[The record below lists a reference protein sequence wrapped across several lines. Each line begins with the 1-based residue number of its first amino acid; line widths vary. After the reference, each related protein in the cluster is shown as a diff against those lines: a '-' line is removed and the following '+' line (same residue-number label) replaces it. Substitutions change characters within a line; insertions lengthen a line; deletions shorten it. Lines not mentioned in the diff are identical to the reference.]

1 MRKYFLWSALIFFM
15 AAGFGWLQQM
25 DLIWKMGLILGF
37 SSIAIGVGHLK
48 VLSGYQYTF
57 WIITA
62 VSAGLLYPEVF
73 LHIGSFDLR
82 NKWLILTIIQMV
94 MFGMGTQ
101 MSIKD
106 FTGIRK
112 SGKGVLI
119 GLLGHFTIMPLMGF
133 IIAKTFHFEPEIA
146 AGIILIGSCSSGLAS
161 NVMTYIAKGNLVL
174 SVTVT
179 AMSTLAAPIMTP
191 FLMKIFA
198 GTLVEVKF
206 FNMMMEIIK
215 IVLVPLVAAMV
226 HDVLKT
232 SGIAVQRKIMYV
244 SILSAL
250 WLSIVLFF
258 GDSFGLA
265 ADSVVGHIVEI
276 VNFLCGAFI
285 VGSLYHLLYRLCP
298 TIDRFMPY
306 FSMFGIIYFTLV
318 TTAAGRD
325 NLIQIGFLLFLASIL
340 HNGAGYFFGYWL
352 SRASGLDKK
361 SSQTIAFEVGLQNGG
376 MASGL
381 AGSMGKLATL
391 GLASAVFSPWMNVSG
406 SLLANYWRK
415 KGDKEEA
422 VSLFGCPD
430 SFHLSAD
437 KKNEAPSSPD
447 ADWSN

>member
-1 MRKYFLWSALIFFM
+1 MFSMRKYFLWAAPLFFIV
-15 AAGFGWLQQM
+15 AGLGWLQQI
-25 DLIWKMGLILGF
+25 DILWKLGLIFGF

-62 VSAGLLYPEVF
+62 VCAGLLYPDFF
-73 LHIGSFDLR
+73 LHVGSFDMR
-82 NKWLILTIIQMV
+82 NKWLILIIIQMV

-101 MSIKD
+101 MSIED

-119 GLLGHFTIMPLMGF
+119 GLLGHFTIMPIMGF
-133 IIAKTFHFEPEIA
+133 IIAKTFGFEPEIA

-179 AMSTLAAPIMTP
+179 AISTLAAPIMTP

-198 GTLVEVKF
+198 GTLVEVHF

-215 IVLVPLVAAMV
+215 IVLVPLAAAMV
-226 HDVLKT
+226 HDILKT
-232 SGIAVQRKIMYV
+232 YGPVAKRRIYV
-244 SILSAL
+244 LTAISTI
-250 WLSIVLFF
+250 WLEIIIFF
-258 GDSFGLA
+258 GDAFPIA
-265 ADSVVGHIVEI
+265 EDTTVAHILEI
-276 VNFLCGAFI
+276 INFTCGAFI
-285 VGSLYHLLYRLCP
+285 VGVLYHWLYKAYP
-298 TIDRFMPY
+298 KIDAIMPY

-325 NLIQIGFLLFLASIL
+325 NLIQIGFLLFLASVL

-352 SRASGLDKK
+352 SRLSGLDKK

-415 KGDKEEA
+415 KGDEEEA
-422 VSLFGCPD
+422 AIITD
-430 SFHLSAD
+430 TA
-437 KKNEAPSSPD
+437 N
-447 ADWSN
+447 

>member
-1 MRKYFLWSALIFFM
+1 MRKYFLWAAPLFFIV
-15 AAGFGWLQQM
+15 AGFGWLQQIEI
-25 DLIWKMGLILGF
+25 LWKLGLIFGF

-48 VLSGYQYTF
+48 LLSGYQYTF

-62 VSAGLLYPEVF
+62 VCAGLIYPDFF
-73 LHIGSFDLR
+73 LHVGSFDMR
-82 NKWLILTIIQMV
+82 NKWLILIIIQMV

-119 GLLGHFTIMPLMGF
+119 GLLGHFTIMPIMGF
-133 IIAKTFHFEPEIA
+133 LIAKTFGFEPEIA

-198 GTLVEVKF
+198 GTLVEVHF

-215 IVLVPLVAAMV
+215 IVLVPLAAAMV
-226 HDVLKT
+226 HDILKNYGNVATTRIYVLT
-232 SGIAVQRKIMYV
+232 
-244 SILSAL
+244 ILSAF
-250 WLSIVLFF
+250 WLGFVLFF
-258 GDSFGLA
+258 GNSFSVPQDSTA
-265 ADSVVGHIVEI
+265 AHVLEI
-276 VNFLCGAFI
+276 VHFTCGAFI
-285 VGSLYHLLYRLCP
+285 VGVLYHWLYRVYP
-298 TIDRFMPY
+298 KIDAIMPY

-325 NLIQIGFLLFLASIL
+325 NLIQIGFLLFLASVL

-352 SRASGLDKK
+352 SRISGLDKK
-361 SSQTIAFEVGLQNGG
+361 SCQTIAFEVGLQNGG

-391 GLASAVFSPWMNVSG
+391 GLASAVFSLWMNVSG

-415 KGDKEEA
+415 KGDREETEII
-422 VSLFGCPD
+422 
-430 SFHLSAD
+430 AD
-437 KKNEAPSSPD
+437 TTN
-447 ADWSN
+447 

>member
-1 MRKYFLWSALIFFM
+1 
-15 AAGFGWLQQM
+15 
-25 DLIWKMGLILGF
+25 
-37 SSIAIGVGHLK
+37 
-48 VLSGYQYTF
+48 
-57 WIITA
+57 
-62 VSAGLLYPEVF
+62 
-73 LHIGSFDLR
+73 
-82 NKWLILTIIQMV
+82 
-94 MFGMGTQ
+94 

-133 IIAKTFHFEPEIA
+133 LIAKTFHFEPEIA

-206 FNMMMEIIK
+206 FSMMMEIIK
-215 IVLVPLVAAMV
+215 IVIVPLVAAMT

-232 SGIAVQRKIMYV
+232 YGKIARRNILYL
-244 SILSAL
+244 SILSVG
-250 WLSIVLFF
+250 WLVFVFVF
-258 GDSFGLA
+258 GNSFGFT
-265 ADSVVGHIVEI
+265 ADSTAGLLLEI
-276 VNFLCGAFI
+276 SSYLGGAFI
-285 VGSLYHLLYRLCP
+285 VGSLYHLLYNAYKNID
-298 TIDRFMPY
+298 TIMPF

-325 NLIQIGFLLFLASIL
+325 NLIQIGFLLFLASVV

-352 SRASGLDKK
+352 SRASGLDEK

-381 AGSMGKLATL
+381 AGAMGKLATV

-406 SLLANYWRK
+406 SLLANFWRK
-415 KGDKEEA
+415 KGNREA
-422 VSLFGCPD
+422 MVSP
-430 SFHLSAD
+430 
-437 KKNEAPSSPD
+437 N
-447 ADWSN
+447 N

>member
-1 MRKYFLWSALIFFM
+1 MFSMRKYFLWAAPLFFIVAGLGWIQQIDMLWKLGLIF
-15 AAGFGWLQQM
+15 
-25 DLIWKMGLILGF
+25 GF

-62 VSAGLLYPEVF
+62 VCAGLIYPDFF
-73 LHIGSFDLR
+73 LHVGSFDMR
-82 NKWLILTIIQMV
+82 NKWLILIIIQMV

-101 MSIKD
+101 MSIED

-119 GLLGHFTIMPLMGF
+119 GLLGHFTIMPIMGF
-133 IIAKTFHFEPEIA
+133 IIAKTFAFEPEIA

-198 GTLVEVKF
+198 GALVEVHF

-215 IVLVPLVAAMV
+215 IVLVPLAAAMV
-226 HDVLKT
+226 HDILKT
-232 SGIAVQRKIMYV
+232 YGPVAKRRIYILTAISTLWPAVVIFFEDAFPIAEDT
-244 SILSAL
+244 SAAHIL
-250 WLSIVLFF
+250 
-258 GDSFGLA
+258 
-265 ADSVVGHIVEI
+265 EI
-276 VNFLCGAFI
+276 INFTCGAFI
-285 VGSLYHLLYRLCP
+285 VGVLYHWLYKAYP
-298 TIDRFMPY
+298 KIDSIMPY

-325 NLIQIGFLLFLASIL
+325 NLIQIGFLLFLASVL

-352 SRASGLDKK
+352 SRLSGLDKK

-415 KGDKEEA
+415 KGDEEETE
-422 VSLFGCPD
+422 VVT
-430 SFHLSAD
+430 
-437 KKNEAPSSPD
+437 NT
-447 ADWSN
+447 N

>member
-1 MRKYFLWSALIFFM
+1 MRKYFLW
-15 AAGFGWLQQM
+15 AAPLLFIVVGLGWLQQM
-25 DLIWKMGLILGF
+25 DMICKMGLILGF

-62 VSAGLLYPEVF
+62 VCAGLLYPEFF
-73 LHIGSFDLR
+73 LHVGSFDMR
-82 NKWLILTIIQMV
+82 NKWLILIIIQMV

-101 MSIKD
+101 MSIED

-133 IIAKTFHFEPEIA
+133 LIAKTFGFEPEIA

-198 GTLVEVKF
+198 GTLVEVHF

-215 IVLVPLVAAMV
+215 IVLVPLAAAMV
-226 HDVLKT
+226 HDILKT
-232 SGIAVQRKIMYV
+232 YGSVAKRRIYV
-244 SILSAL
+244 LTILSSL
-250 WLSIVLFF
+250 WLGIVFLFGNSF
-258 GDSFGLA
+258 QLAEDSTA
-265 ADSVVGHIVEI
+265 AHILEI
-276 VNFLCGAFI
+276 VNFLCGALI
-285 VGSLYHLLYRLCP
+285 VGSLYHLLYMVYP
-298 TIDRFMPY
+298 KIDAIMPY

-325 NLIQIGFLLFLASIL
+325 NLIQIGFLLFLASVL

-361 SSQTIAFEVGLQNGG
+361 SCQTIAFEVGLQNGG

-415 KGDKEEA
+415 KGDKEETVA
-422 VSLFGCPD
+422 VVYRT
-430 SFHLSAD
+430 
-437 KKNEAPSSPD
+437 EA
-447 ADWSN
+447 N

>member
-1 MRKYFLWSALIFFM
+1 MRKYFLWAVPIFFIVAGLGWVQQTEIIWKLGLIF
-15 AAGFGWLQQM
+15 
-25 DLIWKMGLILGF
+25 GF

-62 VSAGLLYPEVF
+62 VCAGLLYPEFF
-73 LHIGSFDLR
+73 LHVGNFDMR
-82 NKWLILTIIQMV
+82 NKWLILIIIQMV

-101 MSIKD
+101 MSIED

-119 GLLGHFTIMPLMGF
+119 GLLGHFTIMPIMGF
-133 IIAKTFHFEPEIA
+133 LIAKTFAFEPEIA

-191 FLMKIFA
+191 FLMKVFA
-198 GTLVEVKF
+198 GTMVEVHF

-215 IVLVPLVAAMV
+215 IVLVPLAAAMI
-226 HDVLKT
+226 HDILKNYGT
-232 SGIAVQRKIMYV
+232 LAKKRIYILT
-244 SILSAL
+244 ILSTV
-250 WLSIVLFF
+250 WLAIVLFF
-258 GDSFGLA
+258 GNSFAIAEDSTVA
-265 ADSVVGHIVEI
+265 HILEI
-276 VNFLCGAFI
+276 INFTCGAFI
-285 VGSLYHLLYRLCP
+285 VGTLYHLLYKVYP
-298 TIDRFMPY
+298 KIDVIMPY

-325 NLIQIGFLLFLASIL
+325 NLIQIGFLLFLASVL

-352 SRASGLDKK
+352 SRLSGLDKK

-381 AGSMGKLATL
+381 AGSMGKLATI

-415 KGDKEEA
+415 KGNEEE
-422 VSLFGCPD
+422 VIS
-430 SFHLSAD
+430 
-437 KKNEAPSSPD
+437 
-447 ADWSN
+447 

>member
-1 MRKYFLWSALIFFM
+1 MRKYFLWAAPLFFIV
-15 AAGFGWLQQM
+15 AGFGWLQQI
-25 DLIWKMGLILGF
+25 DILWKLGLIFGF
-37 SSIAIGVGHLK
+37 SSIAIGAGHVK
-48 VLSGYQYTF
+48 ILSGYQYTF

-62 VSAGLLYPEVF
+62 VCAGLIYPDFF
-73 LHIGSFDLR
+73 LHVGSFDMR
-82 NKWLILTIIQMV
+82 NKWLILIIIQMV

-101 MSIKD
+101 MSIED

-119 GLLGHFTIMPLMGF
+119 GLLGHFTIMPIMGF
-133 IIAKTFHFEPEIA
+133 LIAKTFGFEPEIA

-198 GTLVEVKF
+198 GTLVEVHF

-215 IVLVPLVAAMV
+215 IVLVPLAAAMI
-226 HDVLKT
+226 HDILKT
-232 SGIAVQRKIMYV
+232 YGSVAKRRIYV
-244 SILSAL
+244 LTILSII
-250 WLSIVLFF
+250 WLAVVIFF
-258 GDSFGLA
+258 GNSFAVPEDSTA
-265 ADSVVGHIVEI
+265 AHVLEI
-276 VNFLCGAFI
+276 VNFSCGAFI
-285 VGSLYHLLYRLCP
+285 VGTLYHLLYKAYP
-298 TIDRFMPY
+298 KIDIIMPY

-325 NLIQIGFLLFLASIL
+325 NLIQIGFLLFLASVL

-352 SRASGLDKK
+352 SRLSGLDKK

-381 AGSMGKLATL
+381 AGAMGKLATV

-415 KGDKEEA
+415 IGNPEDETA
-422 VSLFGCPD
+422 PD
-430 SFHLSAD
+430 T
-437 KKNEAPSSPD
+437 N
-447 ADWSN
+447 

>member
-1 MRKYFLWSALIFFM
+1 MRKYFLWAVPIFFIVAGLGWVQQTEIIWKLGLIF
-15 AAGFGWLQQM
+15 
-25 DLIWKMGLILGF
+25 GF

-62 VSAGLLYPEVF
+62 VCAGLLYPEFF
-73 LHIGSFDLR
+73 LHVGNFDMR
-82 NKWLILTIIQMV
+82 NKWLILIIIQMV

-101 MSIKD
+101 MSIED

-119 GLLGHFTIMPLMGF
+119 GLLGHFTIMPIMGF
-133 IIAKTFHFEPEIA
+133 LIAKTFAFEPEIA

-191 FLMKIFA
+191 FLMKVFA
-198 GTLVEVKF
+198 GTMVEVHF

-215 IVLVPLVAAMV
+215 IVLVPLAAAMI
-226 HDVLKT
+226 HDILKNYGT
-232 SGIAVQRKIMYV
+232 LAKKRIYILT
-244 SILSAL
+244 ILSTV
-250 WLSIVLFF
+250 WLAIVLFF
-258 GDSFGLA
+258 GNSFAIAEDSTA
-265 ADSVVGHIVEI
+265 AHILEI
-276 VNFLCGAFI
+276 INFTCGAFI
-285 VGSLYHLLYRLCP
+285 VGTLYHLLYKVYP
-298 TIDRFMPY
+298 KIDVIMPY

-325 NLIQIGFLLFLASIL
+325 NLIQIGFLLFLASVL

-352 SRASGLDKK
+352 SRLSGLDKK

-381 AGSMGKLATL
+381 AGSMGKLATI

-415 KGDKEEA
+415 KGNEEE
-422 VSLFGCPD
+422 VIS
-430 SFHLSAD
+430 
-437 KKNEAPSSPD
+437 
-447 ADWSN
+447 

>member
-1 MRKYFLWSALIFFM
+1 MRKYFLWLALVFFLITS
-15 AAGFGWLQQM
+15 FGLFQQI
-25 DLIWKMGLILGF
+25 DSLWKTTLILAFASLSVG
-37 SSIAIGVGHLK
+37 IGHIK

-62 VSAGLLYPEVF
+62 VCAGLLYPEFF
-73 LHIGSFDLR
+73 LHVGSFDMR
-82 NKWLILTIIQMV
+82 NKWLILIIIQMV

-101 MSIKD
+101 MSIED

-119 GLLGHFTIMPLMGF
+119 GLLGHFTIMPIMGF
-133 IIAKTFHFEPEIA
+133 LIAKTFGFEPEIA

-179 AMSTLAAPIMTP
+179 AMSTLMAPIMTP

-198 GTLVEVKF
+198 GTMVEVHF
-206 FNMMMEIIK
+206 LNMMMEIIK
-215 IVLVPLVAAMV
+215 IVLVPLAAAMV
-226 HDVLKT
+226 HDVLKNYGT
-232 SGIAVQRKIMYV
+232 VAKKRIYILT
-244 SILSAL
+244 ILSII
-250 WLSIVLFF
+250 WLAVVIFF
-258 GDSFGLA
+258 GNSFAVAEDSAFTPVL
-265 ADSVVGHIVEI
+265 EI
-276 VNFLCGAFI
+276 INFTCGAFI
-285 VGSLYHLLYRLCP
+285 VGTLYHLLYKVYP
-298 TIDRFMPY
+298 KIDAVMPY

-325 NLIQIGFLLFLASIL
+325 NLIQIGFLLFLASVL
-340 HNGAGYFFGYWL
+340 HNGAGYFFGYWF
-352 SRASGLDKK
+352 SRISGLDKK

-415 KGDKEEA
+415 KGDKEEE
-422 VSLFGCPD
+422 VIS
-430 SFHLSAD
+430 
-437 KKNEAPSSPD
+437 
-447 ADWSN
+447 

>member
-1 MRKYFLWSALIFFM
+1 MRKYFLWLALAFFLITSF
-15 AAGFGWLQQM
+15 GFFQQM
-25 DLIWKMGLILGF
+25 DFLWKTTLILAFASLSVG
-37 SSIAIGVGHLK
+37 IGYVK
-48 VLSGYQYTF
+48 VLIGYQYTF

-62 VSAGLLYPEVF
+62 VAAGLIFPDFF
-73 LHIGSFDLR
+73 LHVGSFDMR
-82 NKWLILTIIQMV
+82 NKWLILVIIQMV

-101 MSIKD
+101 MSIED

-112 SGKGVLI
+112 SGRGVLI
-119 GLLGHFTIMPLMGF
+119 GLLGHFTIMPIMGF
-133 IIAKTFHFEPEIA
+133 LIAKTFGFEPEIA

-198 GTLVEVKF
+198 GTMVEVHF

-226 HDVLKT
+226 HDVLKNY
-232 SGIAVQRKIMYV
+232 GIGAKRKIVVLTM
-244 SILSAL
+244 LSTL
-250 WLSIVLFF
+250 WLGVVLVF
-258 GDSFGLA
+258 GNSFEFAEDSTAVHVL
-265 ADSVVGHIVEI
+265 EI
-276 VNFLCGAFI
+276 ANFLCGAFI
-285 VGSLYHLLYRLCP
+285 VGSIYHLLYKVFP
-298 TIDRFMPY
+298 KIDVIMPY

-325 NLIQIGFLLFLASIL
+325 NLIQIGFLLFLASVL

-415 KGDKEEA
+415 KDDRDEV
-422 VSLFGCPD
+422 VS
-430 SFHLSAD
+430 
-437 KKNEAPSSPD
+437 
-447 ADWSN
+447 

>member
-1 MRKYFLWSALIFFM
+1 MRKYFLWAVPIFFI
-15 AAGFGWLQQM
+15 AAGLGWQQQM
-25 DLIWKMGLILGF
+25 DLIWKLGLIFGF
-37 SSIAIGVGHLK
+37 SSIAIGIGHLK

-62 VSAGLLYPEVF
+62 VCAGLLYPEFF
-73 LHIGSFDLR
+73 LHVGSFDMR
-82 NKWLILTIIQMV
+82 NKWLILIIIQMV

-101 MSIKD
+101 MSIED

-119 GLLGHFTIMPLMGF
+119 GLLGHFTIMPIMGF
-133 IIAKTFHFEPEIA
+133 LIAKTFGFEAEIA

-198 GTLVEVKF
+198 GTMVEVHF

-215 IVLVPLVAAMV
+215 IVLVPLAAAMV
-226 HDVLKT
+226 HDILKNYGT
-232 SGIAVQRKIMYV
+232 LAKKRIYILTM
-244 SILSAL
+244 LSAV
-250 WLSIVLFF
+250 WLAIVLFF
-258 GDSFGLA
+258 GNSFAIAEDSTA
-265 ADSVVGHIVEI
+265 AHILEI
-276 VNFLCGAFI
+276 INFSCGAFI
-285 VGSLYHLLYRLCP
+285 VGTLYHLLYKVYP
-298 TIDRFMPY
+298 KIDTIMPY

-325 NLIQIGFLLFLASIL
+325 NLIQIGFLLFLASVL

-352 SRASGLDKK
+352 SRLSGLDKK

-415 KGDKEEA
+415 KDDEEEL
-422 VSLFGCPD
+422 VS
-430 SFHLSAD
+430 
-437 KKNEAPSSPD
+437 
-447 ADWSN
+447 

>member
-1 MRKYFLWSALIFFM
+1 MRKYFLWAVPIFFI
-15 AAGFGWLQQM
+15 AAALGWQQQM
-25 DLIWKMGLILGF
+25 DLIWKLGLIFGF
-37 SSIAIGVGHLK
+37 SSIAIGAGHLK

-62 VSAGLLYPEVF
+62 VCAGLLYPEFF
-73 LHIGSFDLR
+73 LHVGSFDMR
-82 NKWLILTIIQMV
+82 NKWLILIIIQMV

-101 MSIKD
+101 MSIED

-119 GLLGHFTIMPLMGF
+119 GLLGHFTIMPIMGF
-133 IIAKTFHFEPEIA
+133 LIAKTFGFEPEIA

-198 GTLVEVKF
+198 GTMVEVHF

-215 IVLVPLVAAMV
+215 IVLVPLAAAMI
-226 HDVLKT
+226 HDILKNYGNLAKKRIYILT
-232 SGIAVQRKIMYV
+232 
-244 SILSAL
+244 ILSAV
-250 WLSIVLFF
+250 WLAIVFFF
-258 GDSFGLA
+258 GNSFAIAEDSTA
-265 ADSVVGHIVEI
+265 SHILEI
-276 VNFLCGAFI
+276 INFSCGAFI
-285 VGSLYHLLYRLCP
+285 VGTLYHLLYKVYP
-298 TIDRFMPY
+298 KIDAIMPY

-325 NLIQIGFLLFLASIL
+325 NLIQIGFLLFLASVL

-352 SRASGLDKK
+352 SRLSGLDKK

-415 KGDKEEA
+415 EGDEEE
-422 VSLFGCPD
+422 VIS
-430 SFHLSAD
+430 
-437 KKNEAPSSPD
+437 
-447 ADWSN
+447 

>member
-1 MRKYFLWSALIFFM
+1 MRKLFLWASLILFV
-15 AAGFGWLQQM
+15 AAGFGWIQQI
-25 DLIWKMGLILGF
+25 DSIWQTGLILAF
-37 SSIAIGVGHLK
+37 TSLAIGIGYIK
-48 VLSGYQYTF
+48 SLSSYQYTF
-57 WIITA
+57 WIIAA
-62 VSAGLLYPEVF
+62 VSAGLIYPQAF
-73 LHIGSFDLR
+73 LHIGSVDLR
-82 NKWLILTIIQMV
+82 NKWLILGIIQLV
-94 MFGMGTQ
+94 MFGMGIQ

-119 GLLGHFTIMPLMGF
+119 GLLGHFTIMPLTGF
-133 IIAKTFHFEPEIA
+133 ILAKTFHFEPEIA

-179 AMSTLAAPIMTP
+179 AISTLAAPIMTP
-191 FLMKIFA
+191 FLMKILA

-215 IVLVPLVAAMV
+215 IVLVPLAAAMV
-226 HDVLKT
+226 HDILKNY
-232 SGIAVQRKIMYV
+232 GAAAQKKIIY
-244 SILSAL
+244 LSAISVI
-250 WLSIVLFF
+250 WLGTMFF
-258 GDSFGLA
+258 FSSSFGFSADGVALHLTEITSFLA
-265 ADSVVGHIVEI
+265 
-276 VNFLCGAFI
+276 GAII
-285 VGSLYHLLYRLCP
+285 VGYLYHLLYRIYP
-298 TIDRFMPY
+298 KIDQMMPY

-325 NLIQIGFLLFLASIL
+325 NLLQIGFLLFIASIL

-352 SRASGLDKK
+352 SRISGLDKTN
-361 SSQTIAFEVGLQNGG
+361 SRTIAFEVGLQNGG

-415 KGDKEEA
+415 RTEKEAKTEA
-422 VSLFGCPD
+422 
-430 SFHLSAD
+430 
-437 KKNEAPSSPD
+437 
-447 ADWSN
+447 

>member
-1 MRKYFLWSALIFFM
+1 MRKILLWTSLLLFLV
-15 AAGFGWLQQM
+15 AGFSYLQQ
-25 DLIWKMGLILGF
+25 IETVWK
-37 SSIAIGVGHLK
+37 SSLTLAFASLAIGVGAVK
-48 VLSGYQYTF
+48 VLSNYQYTF
-57 WIITA
+57 WILAA
-62 VSAGLLYPEVF
+62 VAAGLIYPQTF
-73 LHIGSFDLR
+73 LHIGSVDLR
-82 NKWLILTIIQMV
+82 NKWLILIIIQLV

-112 SGKGVLI
+112 SGKGVLV
-119 GLLGHFTIMPLMGF
+119 GLLGHFTIMPIMGF

-179 AMSTLAAPIMTP
+179 AISTIAAPIMTP

-215 IVLVPLVAAMV
+215 IVLIPLTAAMV
-226 HDVLKT
+226 HDVLKNYGPAVRKRIVYASVFSVIWLVFIILFGVNLIIDPDGVT
-232 SGIAVQRKIMYV
+232 SHLIE
-244 SILSAL
+244 ILS
-250 WLSIVLFF
+250 
-258 GDSFGLA
+258 
-265 ADSVVGHIVEI
+265 
-276 VNFLCGAFI
+276 FLCGAI
-285 VGSLYHLLYRLCP
+285 LVGYLYHLLYKAYPKTDKL
-298 TIDRFMPY
+298 MPY

-325 NLIQIGFLLFLASIL
+325 NLLEIGFLLVLASIL
-340 HNGAGYFFGYWL
+340 HNGAGYFFGFWL
-352 SRASGLDKK
+352 SRLSGLSKND
-361 SSQTIAFEVGLQNGG
+361 SRTIAFEVGLQNGG

-381 AGSMGKLATL
+381 AGAMGKLATV

-415 KGDKEEA
+415 KNEKEENNIQSEA
-422 VSLFGCPD
+422 VAED
-430 SFHLSAD
+430 
-437 KKNEAPSSPD
+437 PSV
-447 ADWSN
+447 

>member
-1 MRKYFLWSALIFFM
+1 MRKYFLWAVPIFFI
-15 AAGFGWLQQM
+15 AAALGWLQQTEI
-25 DLIWKMGLILGF
+25 IWKLGLIFGF
-37 SSIAIGVGHLK
+37 SSIAIGAGHVK
-48 VLSGYQYTF
+48 ILSGYQYTF

-62 VSAGLLYPEVF
+62 VCAGLIYPDFF
-73 LHIGSFDLR
+73 LHVGSFDMR
-82 NKWLILTIIQMV
+82 NKWLILIIIQMV

-101 MSIKD
+101 MSIED

-119 GLLGHFTIMPLMGF
+119 GLLGHFTIMPIMGF
-133 IIAKTFHFEPEIA
+133 LIAKTFGFEPEIA

-198 GTLVEVKF
+198 GTLVEVHF

-215 IVLVPLVAAMV
+215 IVLVPLAAAMI
-226 HDVLKT
+226 HDILKT
-232 SGIAVQRKIMYV
+232 YGSVAKRRIYV
-244 SILSAL
+244 LTILSII
-250 WLSIVLFF
+250 WLAVVIFF
-258 GDSFGLA
+258 GDSFAVPEDTTA
-265 ADSVVGHIVEI
+265 AHVLEI
-276 VNFLCGAFI
+276 VNFSCGAFI
-285 VGSLYHLLYRLCP
+285 VGTLYHLLYKVYP
-298 TIDRFMPY
+298 KIDIIMPY

-325 NLIQIGFLLFLASIL
+325 NLIQIGFLLFLASVL

-352 SRASGLDKK
+352 SRLSGLDKK

-381 AGSMGKLATL
+381 AGAMGKLATV

-415 KGDKEEA
+415 IGNPEDETA
-422 VSLFGCPD
+422 PD
-430 SFHLSAD
+430 TH
-437 KKNEAPSSPD
+437 
-447 ADWSN
+447 